1 LLQRENDDLN
11 DSLSRKQLVNETLR
25 TDLDGLQTR
34 FDRLTV
40 VNRDLEHKLEV
51 AIQETAQVKQQ
62 IAAAP
67 HTDPLWLSG
76 ELTRLTKALESKTN
90 DFNFVSARYQ
100 DASVSAAES
109 AAEVA
114 ELKVE
119 VEKLR
124 RQVEG
129 DVKAVSW
136 EGEKRVL
143 VERIRELEGRCRLL
157 EETGRRVGDK
167 SGKSG

>member
-1 LLQRENDDLN
+1 M
-11 DSLSRKQLVNETLR
+11 
-25 TDLDGLQTR
+25 
-34 FDRLTV
+34 
-40 VNRDLEHKLEV
+40 
-51 AIQETAQVKQQ
+51 
-62 IAAAP
+62 
-67 HTDPLWLSG
+67 
-76 ELTRLTKALESKTN
+76 
-90 DFNFVSARYQ
+90 
-100 DASVSAAES
+100 SAAES

-143 VERIRELEGRCRLL
+143 VERVRELEGRCRLL